1 MVSEI
6 NELLRCKAVIERKLD
21 WGPADSWQTADFEA
35 LSEAILE
42 QTGVSLSTSTLRR
55 IWGRVEYNHLP
66 SGTTLNTLAR
76 FAGSEDW
83 RSFVKGGR
91 PTEVA
96 ETLQDGGSDL
106 QVAAAKPGKARPWRK
121 LAGIAAVALALIVL
135 SMLAF
140 DKGEPQL
147 QKRAY
152 TFGSQPVTRGIPNSV
167 IFTYDATASPTDSVF
182 IQQSWDASKKVLVD
196 KTLHKHTAVYYEP
209 GVYKAKLQIGDQVV
223 QEHRLVIGTQGWSA
237 LIENAP
243 VPVYLKESEFV
254 GKGTM
259 GADVKTIENKNL
271 RMQPEAPLIKFFNVG
286 NFEPVALGDFAFSS
300 EVKNEYSEGAAACQ
314 LTYISLITDD
324 TPIVIPLSVK
334 GCVSDLNLMSVDDYL
349 SGKKADLSALGV
361 NFSDWVRVSCT
372 SSGGKIRYAIND
384 VQAFEFPVPKRPIK
398 ILGVAFGFRG
408 TGSVRKIALSSEGK
422 KVFHAF

>member
-6 NELLRCKAVIERKLD
+6 NELQRCKAVIEGKLD
-21 WGPADSWQTADFEA
+21 WGPAESWQTADFEN
-35 LSEAILE
+35 LSEAILQ

-76 FAGSEDW
+76 FAGSDDW
-83 RSFVKGGR
+83 RTFVKEGR
-91 PTEVA
+91 QTESGVA
-96 ETLQDGGSDL
+96 TQDAVDDHS
-106 QVAAAKPGKARPWRK
+106 VKVVKSGKAKLWK
-121 LAGIAAVALALIVL
+121 TLAGIATVALALIVV

-147 QKRAY
+147 KKKAY
-152 TFGSQPVTRGIPNSV
+152 VFGSQPVTRGIPNSV

-182 IQQSWDASKKVLVD
+182 IQQSWDARKKVLVD
-196 KTLHKHTAVYYEP
+196 KNLHKHTSVYYEP
-209 GVYKAKLQIGDQVV
+209 GVYRAKLQIGDQVV

-237 LIENAP
+237 LIDKAP
-243 VPVYLKESEFV
+243 VPVYLKEGEFT
-254 GKGTM
+254 GKAGMGTR
-259 GADVKTIENKNL
+259 VKTIEDKNI
-271 RMQPEAPLIKFFNVG
+271 RMQPEPPLIKYFNVG
-286 NFEPVALGDFAFSS
+286 NFEPVALGDFTFSS
-300 EVKNEYSEGAAACQ
+300 EVKNEYNEGAAACQ
-314 LTYISLITDD
+314 LTYISLVTDD

-361 NFSDWVRVSCT
+361 DFSDWVRVSCT
-372 SSGGKIRYAIND
+372 SSNGKIRYAING
-384 VQAFEFPVPKRPIK
+384 VQAFEFPVPKRAIK

-408 TGSVRKIALSSEGK
+408 TGSVRKVALSTGGRE
-422 KVFHAF
+422 VFQAF